1 MIKPRPTI
9 SVVHLRPEEAEPLVA
24 KLRSAK
30 FEVNLVPFP
39 PRFRKTEAPAAVV
52 LSLTRSPSHARWVG
66 YSLRKSKW
74 SRLIPLVFVDG
85 EPEKVA
91 AVRRVLPD
99 ATFTTL
105 PKVATALR
113 EAMKRPVQ
121 EVAVPESY
129 SDPGRSLVEKFGIAA
144 GHHVAV
150 IGEPPEFRRVLGEV
164 PEDVEFTEWP
174 DRRTTLTVWFV
185 RSLGELEEGFEAVLN
200 RIGSGPIWICWPKQS
215 SGVRSDLTMTNIRQ
229 VAIRYNRI
237 DVKILRI
244 DRTWSGSLIFVRRAR

>member
-1 MIKPRPTI
+1 MTKLPPKI

-39 PRFRKTEAPAAVV
+39 PRFRKTEPPAAVV
-52 LSLTRSPSHARWVG
+52 LSLIRSPSHARWVG
-66 YSLRKSKW
+66 YSLRKAKW

-105 PKVATALR
+105 SRVVSALR
-113 EAMKRPVQ
+113 EAMRRPV
-121 EVAVPESY
+121 EDVTVPESF
-129 SDPGRSLVEKFGIAA
+129 SDPGRSMVEKFGITE
-144 GHHVAV
+144 GYRVAV
-150 IGEPPEFRRVLGEV
+150 IGEPPEFRGVLGEV
-164 PEDVEFTEWP
+164 PEHVEFTEWP
-174 DRRTTLTVWFV
+174 DRHTKLTVWFV
-185 RSLGELEEGFEAVLN
+185 RSLGELEEGFEAVLD

-229 VAIRYNRI
+229 TAIRYNRI

-244 DRTWSGSLIFVRRAR
+244 DRTWSGSLILTRRAP